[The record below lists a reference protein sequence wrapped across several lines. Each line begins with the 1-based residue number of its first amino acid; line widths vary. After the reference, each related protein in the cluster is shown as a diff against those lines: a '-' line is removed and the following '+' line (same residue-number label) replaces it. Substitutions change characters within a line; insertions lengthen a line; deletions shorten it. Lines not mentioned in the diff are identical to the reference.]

1 MSVVR
6 LTDIFLGE
14 RGEGGSG
21 EGVGWRTQQWLRK
34 KKKKKIDIRRGSSA
48 LAAQNGYPLGKNCA
62 RKAKKDREN
71 VL

>member
-34 KKKKKIDIRRGSSA
+34 KKKKKKIDIRRGSSA
-48 LAAQNGYPLGKNCA
+48 LAA
-62 RKAKKDREN
+62 
-71 VL
+71 

>member
-1 MSVVR
+1 MEDPAVA
-6 LTDIFLGE
+6 E
-14 RGEGGSG
+14 R
-21 EGVGWRTQQWLRK
+21 R
-34 KKKKKIDIRRGSSA
+34 KKKKIDIRRGSSA